1 MIGRSGCCVA
11 GALLLSACATAG
23 SNDLGPEYRYAGPD
37 TPTYVG
43 DRYDPEDVGGQG
55 AQHLDPWLSGTL
67 PGQQLVLARFD
78 RNYDGRIGWDRAG
91 EANRWF
97 RRFADRNRD
106 MRLTDREINRGLAVI
121 DRELGRRDF

>member
-1 MIGRSGCCVA
+1 
-11 GALLLSACATAG
+11 
-23 SNDLGPEYRYAGPD
+23 
-37 TPTYVG
+37 
-43 DRYDPEDVGGQG
+43 VGGQG